1 MLQVDEH
8 LVSKHIVSIIKHTQS
23 TNMNADIKQITIESL
38 QDFLGAIKE
47 IEEESKFEK
56 VWFRGIP
63 DESYGLEPSL
73 YRKTDKPVIEKQLLN
88 RFKTRSLPFIDDK
101 GEKTDWEW
109 LFIMQHY
116 GVPTR
121 LLDWSESALLGLAFA
136 VIYREDKHK
145 DKDAAV
151 WCLDPIKLNR
161 DYLKGLKADEP
172 IPSITDKSVKKVQVF
187 QDEEIPVDFPI
198 SIYGPLNNVRI
209 VAQKGVFT
217 LFPFKEK
224 FKLEDLEVSNNFLVK
239 IIIPLGKLETIKK
252 QLLTMGIT
260 ENNVYPGLDSIAKE
274 INREI
279 LNA

>member
-1 MLQVDEH
+1 MNDD
-8 LVSKHIVSIIKHTQS
+8 ITQ
-23 TNMNADIKQITIESL
+23 IEVKSL
-38 QDFLGAIKE
+38 QEYLDAINR
-47 IEEESKFEK
+47 IENEFEYEK
-56 VWFRGIP
+56 IWFRGIA

-73 YRKTDKPVIEKQLLN
+73 YRKTDNPIIEKQLLN

-101 GEKTDWEW
+101 GEKNYWEW

-136 VIYREDKHK
+136 VIYREEKHE

-161 DYLKGLKADEP
+161 DYTKGLKPEEP
-172 IPSITDKSVKKVQVF
+172 IPSITDTSVKKIMTY
-187 QDEEIPVDFPI
+187 QDHEIPVDFPI
-198 SIYGPLNNVRI
+198 SVYGPLNNVRI

-224 FKLEDLEVSNNFLVK
+224 FKLEDIEVADKFLIKVNIPKENVLE
-239 IIIPLGKLETIKK
+239 IKQ
-252 QLLTMGIT
+252 QLIVMGIT

>member
-1 MLQVDEH
+1 
-8 LVSKHIVSIIKHTQS
+8 
-23 TNMNADIKQITIESL
+23 MN
-38 QDFLGAIKE
+38 GNIKE
-47 IEEESKFEK
+47 IEVKSLQEYLDAINTVENDSNFDKI
-56 VWFRGIP
+56 WFRGIA

-73 YRKTDKPVIEKQLLN
+73 YRKTDDPVIEKQLLN

-101 GEKTDWEW
+101 GEKNYWEW

-136 VIYREDKHK
+136 VIYRDEKHK

-151 WCLDPIKLNR
+151 WCLDPVTLNR
-161 DYLKGLKADEP
+161 DYTKGLKPDEP
-172 IPSITDKSVKKVQVF
+172 IPSITDNSVKKIMTY
-187 QDEEIPVDFPI
+187 QDHDIPVDFPI
-198 SIYGPLNNVRI
+198 SVYGPLNNVRI

-217 LFPFKEK
+217 LFPFREK
-224 FKLEDLEVSNNFLVK
+224 FKLENLDVSDKFLVK
-239 IIIPLGKLETIKK
+239 IKIPQANIHEIKK
-252 QLLTMGIT
+252 QLILMGIT
-260 ENNVYPGLDSIAKE
+260 ENNVYPGLDSIAQE